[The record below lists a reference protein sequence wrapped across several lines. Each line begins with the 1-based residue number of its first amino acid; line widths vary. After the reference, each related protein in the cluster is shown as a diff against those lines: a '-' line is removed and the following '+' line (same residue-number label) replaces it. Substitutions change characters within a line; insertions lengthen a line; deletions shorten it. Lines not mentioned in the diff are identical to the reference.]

1 MSGSYRTCKACDRMF
16 RVRSHMVMRS
26 MCFDCMPD
34 KKNVSAQAVVR
45 KKRQQKDAIL
55 RLVELEKKVEELSIS
70 FDFYG
75 SSIDTFRDSV
85 MDDIV
90 NEAQKRVEKVSNQ
103 TIEELVNKRI
113 TKFKEALY
121 GRMVALDKKKQVQI
135 DEMQE
140 ELDRNSNKI
149 LSQRTTITALEY
161 ELKRLYDTMKSSK
174 IDVKKPDMSEHA
186 RYSKTP
192 ENIRKTKFN
201 TRYNIGRVSL
211 TKKQYHFLKTLRDVA
226 VTKSL
231 EEGTDASLIRFSNKE
246 MYTITNVKSI
256 QAFTRLLTG
265 YGLMKRNK
273 EDTPKGER
281 GARYTWSLTHHCT
294 LIPQG
299 EFKAIVPKDE

>member
-1 MSGSYRTCKACDRMF
+1 
-16 RVRSHMVMRS
+16 
-26 MCFDCMPD
+26 MPD
-34 KKNVSAQAVVR
+34 KKNVSSQAVVR
-45 KKRQQKDAIL
+45 KKRNQKDAID
-55 RLVELEKKVEELSIS
+55 RLYELEKKVEQLSVA

-75 SSIDTFRDSV
+75 SSIDTFRDSII
-85 MDDIV
+85 DEII
-90 NEAQKRVEKVSNQ
+90 EIAQKRVQEVSNQ

-113 TKFKEALY
+113 TKFKEGLY
-121 GRMVALDKKKQVQI
+121 GRMMALDKNKQVQI
-135 DEMQE
+135 DVMQE
-140 ELDRNSNKI
+140 EIERNSNKI

-161 ELKRLYDTMKSSK
+161 ELKGIYDKL
-174 IDVKKPDMSEHA
+174 KKTKLEVRKPEMSEQA
-186 RYSKTP
+186 RYTRTP
-192 ENIRKTKFN
+192 DSVRKREYNTK
-201 TRYNIGRVSL
+201 YNVGRVSL

-265 YGLMKRNK
+265 YGLMKKNK

-281 GARYTWSLTHHCT
+281 GARYTWSLTHHCA

-299 EFKAIVPKDE
+299 KFTAIVPKDE